1 MKTWFR
7 SLRPA
12 RRQRP
17 NVSRSAGRLALE
29 QLEDRHLLSAAGGF
43 LQTNLVSD
51 IPGLA
56 AVTDPN
62 LLNPWGLTAS
72 STSPFWVSDNT
83 AGVATLYDGQ
93 GNIVPLV
100 VTIPTNPPYVAGSL
114 TGPVFN
120 TLGSGFNVSETVNG

>member
-1 MKTWFR
+1 MRTWFR
-7 SLRPA
+7 KLRPA
-12 RRQRP
+12 MRQRSS
-17 NVSRSAGRLALE
+17 VQRSRGRLALE
-29 QLEDRHLLSAAGGF
+29 QFEDRHLLSAPGGF

-100 VTIPTNPPYVAGSL
+100 VTIPTNTPGVAGSP
-114 TGPVFN
+114 TGTVFN
-120 TLGSGFNVSETVNG
+120 PLGSGF